1 MEEAWLRTATMEQIA
16 QFDWSFI
23 WAVSEYCLLRQGA
36 APRTTV
42 SDSDVKAVTSIQQA
56 ADEGH
61 PEAQLVLARFLC
73 SKAVFHRLPN
83 ITKNDSLAAEYF
95 RKAAEQDIGAAKY
108 ELADMYF
115 HGRGLERNMLMAEQW
130 SDKAIEALADVT
142 DKQKMYSDMLNMQGY
157 LLAERLRRVKTPSS
171 TQQVLRFPFKPLPSD
186 KAKHVS
192 NPNYERSYSVSCEAC
207 SDAVPL
213 DRGKKYCKGCMVVV
227 YCSKACQKADWKRHK
242 KVCGKEPKKDI
253 LHGKD
258 KETYKA
264 DIDVTGD
271 YFHSV
276 PGLDTFAKA
285 LYLIHWNDS
294 PLIGISTREGT
305 DGMNPALIVIPK
317 SYYQD
322 SYTNLNFFKDG
333 PRTDKFLVEFNLQ
346 HLGPR
351 LADISNRNLHVVHLY
366 PNNQDCIG
374 LWRSESEPPRV
385 LRGDYA
391 AWTALQVQSRGLVEH
406 VRERTTLPTTVEEMI
421 AFHDSHMRMMQI
433 SSEDVV
439 AAMRANAANE

>member
-1 MEEAWLRTATMEQIA
+1 MAEAWRRTATMEQTI
-16 QFDWSFI
+16 QLNRSFM
-23 WAVSEYCLLRQGA
+23 WAVSEYCKLRQGA

-42 SDSDVKAVTSIQQA
+42 SDSDVEAVTSIQQA
-56 ADEGH
+56 AVEGH

-73 SKAVFHRLPN
+73 SKGVFHRLPN

-95 RKAAEQDIGAAKY
+95 RKAAEQDVGAAKY
-108 ELADMYF
+108 ELAETYF
-115 HGRGLERNMLMAEQW
+115 HGHGLERNMLLAEQW
-130 SDKAIEALADVT
+130 SDKAIEALAEET
-142 DKQKMYSDMLNMQGY
+142 YEQKRYSDMLNMQGY

-171 TQQVLRFPFKPLPSD
+171 TPEALYFPDFKPLPSD
-186 KAKHVS
+186 EVTQVHK
-192 NPNYERSYSVSCEAC
+192 NYTVSCEAC
-207 SDAVPL
+207 SGSVPL

-253 LHGKD
+253 LRGKD

-264 DIDVTGD
+264 DIDVVND
-271 YFHSV
+271 YFKSV
-276 PGLDTFAKA
+276 PGLETFTKT
-285 LYLIHWNDS
+285 LYMIHWNDS

-305 DGMNPALIVIPK
+305 DGMNPALVVIPK
-317 SYYQD
+317 SLQHT
-322 SYTNLNFFKDG
+322 STSNFFKDG

-351 LADISNRNLHVVHLY
+351 LADISNRTKNVVHLY

-406 VRERTTLPTTVEEMI
+406 VRERTTLPTTVEEMV
-421 AFHDSHMRMMQI
+421 AFHDSHMSMMQI